1 MLLSTIRSFQHAPE
15 AEPQLDDHEVHL
27 WLLVLDGSPSPREVT
42 AVAQAT
48 LTKRLM
54 HYSATDRPPEI
65 LRGEHGK
72 PYAPALAGLD
82 FNLSHA
88 RNHVLLAF
96 ARNQPLGVDLERLDR
111 EHAVED
117 LARRFFAPAEADA
130 LQRLPPSQQLSAFL
144 RLWTCKEAVLKAI
157 GAGLSFG
164 LSRVAFELSG
174 DGVPTG
180 LGQLAPEAGT
190 PPEWCVT
197 PLEPAPGFTGALA
210 WKGLPRK
217 VRAFQIQADA

>member
-1 MLLSTIRSFQHAPE
+1 
-15 AEPQLDDHEVHL
+15 
-27 WLLVLDGSPSPREVT
+27 VT
-42 AVAQAT
+42 AAAQSA
-48 LTKRLM
+48 LTKRLI
-54 HYSATDRPPEI
+54 HYSGTHRPPEI

-72 PYAPALAGLD
+72 PYAPALDGLD

-117 LARRFFAPAEADA
+117 LARRFFAPMEADA
-130 LQRLPPSQQLSAFL
+130 LQRLPPSHQLPAFL

-174 DGVPTG
+174 DGVPTA
-180 LGQLAPEAGT
+180 LAQLAPEAGA

-210 WKGLPRK
+210 WKGPPRK
-217 VRAFQIQADA
+217 VRAFRIEADA